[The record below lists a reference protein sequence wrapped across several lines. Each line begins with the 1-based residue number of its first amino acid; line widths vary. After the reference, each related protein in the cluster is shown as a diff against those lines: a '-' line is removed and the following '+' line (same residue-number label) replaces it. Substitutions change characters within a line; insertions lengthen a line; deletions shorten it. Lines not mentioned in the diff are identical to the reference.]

1 MTLLE
6 LDQLT
11 PGEVMISSKTRV
23 RAVFSFIAVFVL
35 SLSLFADTIRL
46 KDGSI
51 IKGTIIGFADGRFT
65 IAVGEGTRRRELTLL
80 SDEIASIEFEAIPAT
95 SARLSQPLP
104 KIVPVSTKPS
114 QTKTDNTGSVQT
126 PPSTKSAPRVTITD
140 NTRSTQ
146 PQGNSNNS
154 AKNVPPAYSRPADNP
169 PVNQTSQTTV
179 PKVQPPVNR
188 PAANSSPAAAPI
200 ALNVRVMAD
209 NTANG
214 WTNSGYVVKKGQRIR
229 ITGAGSV
236 SLGKG
241 QTATPA
247 GLPDLDDTE
256 KLLKMV
262 PTGALIAVIGDDNND
277 FIYIGSSRE
286 FTAGRDGALYLGV
299 NDGNL
304 NDNSGAFDVKVE
316 ILPS

>member
-1 MTLLE
+1 MWFNTNYEQNCSIYCILYPFTLLKGLQLVYHYSASMTLLE
-6 LDQLT
+6 LDQLA

-126 PPSTKSAPRVTITD
+126 SPSTKSAPRV
-140 NTRSTQ
+140 
-146 PQGNSNNS
+146 
-154 AKNVPPAYSRPADNP
+154 
-169 PVNQTSQTTV
+169 
-179 PKVQPPVNR
+179 
-188 PAANSSPAAAPI
+188 
-200 ALNVRVMAD
+200 
-209 NTANG
+209 
-214 WTNSGYVVKKGQRIR
+214 
-229 ITGAGSV
+229 
-236 SLGKG
+236 
-241 QTATPA
+241 
-247 GLPDLDDTE
+247 
-256 KLLKMV
+256 
-262 PTGALIAVIGDDNND
+262 
-277 FIYIGSSRE
+277 
-286 FTAGRDGALYLGV
+286 
-299 NDGNL
+299 
-304 NDNSGAFDVKVE
+304 
-316 ILPS
+316 